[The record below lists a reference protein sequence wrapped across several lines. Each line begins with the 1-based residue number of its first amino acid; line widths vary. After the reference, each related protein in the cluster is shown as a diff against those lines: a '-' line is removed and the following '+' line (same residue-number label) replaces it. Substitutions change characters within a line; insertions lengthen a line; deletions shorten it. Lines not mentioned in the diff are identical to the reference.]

1 LTRIPVLLALFAAIT
16 CSAPTLAEDN
26 PYKQLL
32 SEHSASVVTVKFIMN
47 VSMGGGGGGM
57 DREIPVEI
65 DGIVVSDDGLIM
77 IPGGPMDMANQMRR
91 QMRGRGRGG
100 RGGGGGGMEDM
111 EIEASPTD
119 IRVVMGED
127 FEEHDAVLA
136 AKDSSLQLAFVML
149 EDTKDLKLQPLKLTG
164 TNEPTIGEELLALA
178 RLSEDYDFAPYFA
191 TVQITGKVNQPR
203 TMWCISTQ
211 LFSPGLPVFNH
222 TGVFVGI
229 MGDGTSGGE
238 GGGGMMGGDQSGHPF
253 LVPVKQVAPIVK
265 QAHERGKELIAGK
278 ADAG

>member
-1 LTRIPVLLALFAAIT
+1 
-16 CSAPTLAEDN
+16 
-26 PYKQLL
+26 
-32 SEHSASVVTVKFIMN
+32 
-47 VSMGGGGGGM
+47 M

-100 RGGGGGGMEDM
+100 RGGGGMEDM

-127 FEEHDAVLA
+127 FDEHDAVLA

-149 EDTKDLKLQPLKLTG
+149 EDTKDLKLQPLKLTA
-164 TNEPTIGEELLALA
+164 TNEMTIGEELLALA

-191 TVQITGKVNQPR
+191 TVQVTGKVNQPR
-203 TMWCISTQ
+203 PMWTISTQ

-222 TGVFVGI
+222 DGIFVGI

-265 QAHERGKELIAGK
+265 QAHERGKEIIAGET
-278 ADAG
+278 DAG